1 MEYPVLF
8 VCLLG
13 IATVFVGLVCIV
25 LLCSVVSFVCSK
37 LFSGKKQKI
46 QSAPAVT
53 APVKTLDIPNR
64 KKVLAAVCAVIAEEN
79 GCDVSA
85 IRVKSF
91 KKI

>member
-1 MEYPVLF
+1 MEYPIMF

-13 IATVFVGLVCIV
+13 MGTVFIGLVCIV
-25 LLCSVVSFVCSK
+25 LLCSVVSAICSK
-37 LFSGKKQKI
+37 LSSGKKQEKLSA
-46 QSAPAVT
+46 SAPA
-53 APVKTLDIPNR
+53 APAKTQEIPNR